1 MIIRAMLVVA
11 LLMTAMQ
18 AAVNHR
24 QSDTTDFM
32 QGSVDVVI
40 STRDGFVLATDSR
53 LTHRFESQITYT
65 DDTQKLFPV
74 GTRSACVIAGLIG
87 SGVGTG
93 VLRPE
98 DAVGATFVALD
109 RYALYHP
116 VTADDIATDFYFSL
130 QRVGELVLSRQELH
144 RQVGELEVVSV
155 TQDGAFQWISLGV
168 ALEPTLTPAGTRLSI
183 SKPTYSTRASGSR
196 LRFGYSVIG
205 QQSVV
210 SRLLEARRPIHDQ
223 HSQSLIMKRYYT
235 LKRAAKLDQLTLNE
249 GISLAR
255 ELVQATIDLAPQSAG
270 VGGPIDIA
278 TVTKSGFHCVQ
289 QKCRVAR
296 LHSTKLTVTNSTFGP
311 YQQDLDN
318 LQCIN
323 CDFTDT
329 HMSFA
334 GTGEVQLLNSK
345 FGGRC
350 QLLIAST
357 AKRNRPE
364 IVEALQKEI
373 GQKCDQV
380 VQEADH
386 K

>member
-1 MIIRAMLVVA
+1 MVA
-11 LLMTAMQ
+11 LLMTSMQ
-18 AAVNHR
+18 AAVNA
-24 QSDTTDFM
+24 QQNNAADLM

-40 STRDGFVLATDSR
+40 STRYGFVLATDSR
-53 LTHRFESQITYT
+53 LTHRFESQITYS

-74 GTRSACVIAGLIG
+74 GAHSACVIAGLIG

-98 DAVGATFVALD
+98 DAVGSTFVALD
-109 RYALYHP
+109 GYALYHP

-130 QRVGELVLSRQELH
+130 TRVSELVLSRQEL
-144 RQVGELEVVSV
+144 RPQVGELEVVSV
-155 TQDGAFQWISLGV
+155 TPDGAFQWISLKV
-168 ALEPTLTPAGTRLSI
+168 ALEPTLTAAGTRLSI

-205 QQSVV
+205 QQEVV
-210 SRLLEARRPIHDQ
+210 NQLLQARRPVHDK
-223 HSQSLIMKRYYT
+223 HSRSLIMKRYYN
-235 LKRAAKLDQLTLNE
+235 LKRTGKLDQLTLSE
-249 GISLAR
+249 GIILAR

-296 LHSTKLTVTNSTFGP
+296 LHSTKLTVTDSTFGP

-329 HMSFA
+329 HMYFA
-334 GTGEVQLLNSK
+334 GTEDVQLLNSK
-345 FGGRC
+345 FGGQC
-350 QLLIAST
+350 QLVIASA
-357 AKRNRPE
+357 AKRDRPE
-364 IVEALQKEI
+364 IVQALQKEI
-373 GQKCDQV
+373 GQECDQV
-380 VQEADH
+380 VQKEDY